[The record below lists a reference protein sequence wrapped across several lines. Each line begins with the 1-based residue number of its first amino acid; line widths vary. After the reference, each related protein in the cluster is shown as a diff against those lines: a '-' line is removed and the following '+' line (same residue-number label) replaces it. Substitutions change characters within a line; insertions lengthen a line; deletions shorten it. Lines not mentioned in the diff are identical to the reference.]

1 MKKVIILCFLAI
13 GMMAEA
19 QTQPQLISR
28 KLQLTN
34 VPSGTSTD
42 KILVRGATDKIVK
55 EVTQASVMGV
65 EEAPIDGN
73 SYLRTNG
80 TWTVFSG
87 GNSTL
92 QNVLN
97 SGNTALNTSI
107 SLENGGNYQNPS
119 SWSFTRLLSSG
130 GIILQSLGSTS
141 PTNINNDITL
151 INNVGSTYISTDGGA
166 LLKLRNGGA
175 SGSAPTPTSWGLR
188 GEIRIVGGYVYFC
201 TDTNTSN
208 STATWVRSPIQ
219 TTW

>member
-1 MKKVIILCFLAI
+1 MKRILSLCLLAI
-13 GMMAEA
+13 GMIAGA
-19 QTQPQLISR
+19 QTNQVITK
-28 KLQLTN
+28 KLQLNT
-34 VPSGTSTD
+34 VPNGLSTD
-42 KILVRGATDKIVK
+42 KVLVRGADKIVK
-55 EVTQASVMGV
+55 EVSQASLMGV
-65 EEAPIDGN
+65 QEAPIDGN
-73 SYLRTNG
+73 SYLRTNA

-87 GNSTL
+87 GNTPL

-107 SLENGGNYQNPS
+107 SLENGGNYQNPT

-151 INNVGSTYISTDGGA
+151 INNVGSTYISPDGGA

-175 SGSAPTPTSWGLR
+175 SGYAPTPTSWGLR

-201 TDTNTSN
+201 TDTNVSN